1 MIGRERELA
10 AADDFLDGLAE
21 GAAALVLE
29 GEPGIGKT
37 TLWAATLARGEQ
49 RGCRVLS
56 CRPTEAEAKLSYAA
70 LADLLSPLEEEAFR
84 GLPGPQRRAIDAAL
98 LRADPRGKRVDQ
110 RAVSAAVASL
120 LIVCAGERPVVVAI
134 DDLNWLDS
142 SSARALAYAVRR
154 FGSASVGLLVSV
166 RNDGGAADPLALD
179 RALPRVRHL
188 GLGPLSL
195 GALRQVLTVRLGF
208 SPSRPFLLRI
218 HRHSGGNPFFAL
230 ELADAL
236 AGEEASLIGDASPL
250 PQRLKELVAARI
262 EKLPPRTR
270 RALLLVSALTRP
282 TLALIDK
289 AGQPS
294 SALDEAEAAG
304 VVEINDGDVRFAHP
318 LLASAVYSSVAA
330 ARRRALHRRLAS
342 VVVDPE
348 ERARHLALGADPPD
362 VRVAAAVERAAARAR
377 ARAAPDAAAELLEQA
392 LRLTPP
398 SRARAQHRRTLA
410 AAEDYF
416 YAGDRGRA
424 RDLLDRLIAEL
435 PAGAL
440 RGDALRLLAELRS
453 SDDSV
458 PAAVPLLE
466 EALALAGPDAQRRA
480 RVELNLSYAYLN
492 VGDAD
497 AADRHAVEMLRYAE
511 SAGRDGL
518 LAQALARQANLD
530 LVLGRG
536 VDLAKLERAL
546 ALEDWE
552 ERTLLPLRPSWTA
565 GQAFLVTGQ
574 VERAHSVYAELRA
587 NLIARGHES
596 DLPASAW
603 MTVLTECLRG
613 DLAEAERLAEDAVA
627 GSLEL
632 ESRTTRALALG
643 SRALVGAYRGAV
655 EGARRDGEEALEIV
669 EETGWTFGRRVGLW
683 PLGFLAL
690 SAGDAAEAD
699 RLLGPLAGDVAS
711 IGLGEPM
718 VAPFLPDAVEA
729 LLTLGEL
736 EQAERLL
743 EPFEQNGR
751 ALDRPWALAA
761 SARCRGLLLAGKGDS
776 QAAVAAL
783 EHALAYHTQLQMPFE
798 LGRTLLVAGQIQ
810 RRLRQKRVARESLEQ
825 AKAIFDELG
834 TPLWSAKA
842 SSELGRL
849 GLRRR
854 ASAGLGLTQT
864 EERVAALAASGLTNR
879 EIAAQLFISPKTVQ
893 ANLGKVYEKLGIHS
907 RAELGARAAELELL
921 QT

>member
-10 AADDFLDGLAE
+10 VADDFLDGIAE
-21 GAAALVLE
+21 GASALVLE
-29 GEPGIGKT
+29 GDAGIGKT
-37 TLWAATLARGEQ
+37 TVWAATIARAEP
-49 RGCRVLS
+49 RGLRVLS

-70 LADLLSPLEEEAFR
+70 LGDLLSPLGEEAFR
-84 GLPGPQRRAIDAAL
+84 VLPDPQRRAIDAAL
-98 LRADPRGKRVDQ
+98 LRADPRGERIDQ

-120 LIVCAGERPVVVAI
+120 LISCSGERPVVIAV

-142 SSARALAYAVRR
+142 SSARVLAYAVRR
-154 FGSASVGLLVSV
+154 FDSAPIGLLVSM
-166 RNDGGAADPLALD
+166 RKDGGAADPLALD
-179 RALPRVRHL
+179 RSLPSLRRM

-195 GALRQVLTVRLGF
+195 GALRQVLTARLGF
-208 SPSRPFLLRI
+208 SPSRPLLLRI

-236 AGEEASLIGDASPL
+236 ADEGGSLISDAQL

-270 RALLLVSALTRP
+270 RALLPVSALTRP
-282 TLALIDK
+282 TLALIEK
-289 AGQPS
+289 AGEPS
-294 SALDEAEAAG
+294 SALDEAEAVG
-304 VVEINDGDVRFAHP
+304 VIEIRNGDVRFAHP
-318 LLASAVYSSVAA
+318 LLASAVYSSVTTT
-330 ARRRALHRRLAS
+330 RRREVHRRLAS

-348 ERARHLALGADPPD
+348 ERARHLALAAEPPN

-377 ARAAPDAAAELLEQA
+377 ARAAPDTAAELLEQA

-398 SRARAQHRRTLA
+398 SHARARHRRTLA

-416 YAGDRGRA
+416 YGGDRGRA
-424 RDLLDRLIAEL
+424 RDLLEGLIAEL

-440 RGDALRLLAELRS
+440 GGDALRLLAELRFY
-453 SDDSV
+453 SDNL
-458 PAAVPLLE
+458 PAAMPLLE
-466 EALALAGPDAQRRA
+466 EALALAGADAHRRT
-480 RVELNLSYAYLN
+480 RVELDLSYARLN
-492 VGDAD
+492 VGDAS
-497 AADRHAVEMLRYAE
+497 AADRHAGEMMRYAE
-511 SAGRDGL
+511 SAGRAGL
-518 LAQALARQANLD
+518 LAQALARKANLD
-530 LVLGRG
+530 VVLGRG
-536 VDLAKLERAL
+536 VDAAMLERAL

-587 NLIARGHES
+587 NLIARGLES
-596 DLPASAW
+596 DLPATAW
-603 MTVLTECLRG
+603 MTVSTECLRG
-613 DLAEAERLAEDAVA
+613 DLAEAERLAEEAVA

-643 SRALVGAYRGAV
+643 ARAMVGAYRGAV
-655 EGARRDGEEALEIV
+655 EAARRDGEQALEIV
-669 EETGWTFGRRVGLW
+669 EEIGWAFGRRVGLW

-690 SAGDAAEAD
+690 SAGDAAEAH
-699 RLLGPLAGDVAS
+699 RRLGPLAEQVAS
-711 IGLGEPM
+711 IGLREPM
-718 VAPFLPDAVEA
+718 VAPFLPDEVEA

-736 EQAERLL
+736 EQAERVL

-761 SARCRGLLLAGKGDS
+761 SARCRGLLLAGRGDL

-783 EHALAYHTQLQMPFE
+783 EQALAYQRQLQMPFE

-810 RRLRQKRVARESLEQ
+810 RRLRQKRAAREALEK
-825 AKAIFDELG
+825 AKTIFDELG

-842 SSELGRL
+842 SSQLSRL
-849 GLRRR
+849 GLRRP
-854 ASAGLGLTQT
+854 ANAGIGLTHT
-864 EERVAALAASGLTNR
+864 ERRVVALAVSGLTNR
-879 EIAAQLFISPKTVQ
+879 EIAAQLFVSPKTVQ

-907 RAELGARAAELELL
+907 RAELGAQAAQRGL